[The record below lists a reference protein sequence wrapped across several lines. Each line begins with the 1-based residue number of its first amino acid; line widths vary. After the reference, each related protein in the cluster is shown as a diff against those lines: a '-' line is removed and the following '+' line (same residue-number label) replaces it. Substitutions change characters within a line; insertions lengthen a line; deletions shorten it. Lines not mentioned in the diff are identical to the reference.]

1 MELKVTKADGKP
13 SRKHID
19 LNNDV
24 FDYAFNESLVH
35 QAVTAYMAKGR
46 AGTRAQKTRSEV
58 RGGGAKPWRQKGTGH
73 ARAGTIRSPLWRGGG
88 RTFAAKTRD
97 YSQKLNKKMYSRAMR
112 SIVSELVRQDRI
124 IVLDDFVIDEPK
136 TKLLAQKLKDLG
148 VDSVL
153 IVTDSMNDNL
163 FLSARNLHKVGLCEA
178 SYIDPMNLVRFEKI
192 LFTVP
197 AIKKI
202 EEMLV

>member
-13 SRKHID
+13 SSKHVV

-24 FDYAFNESLVH
+24 FGYAFNESLVH
-35 QAVTAYMAKGR
+35 QAVTAYMATGR
-46 AGTRAQKTRSEV
+46 AGTRAQKTRAEV

-97 YSQKLNKKMYSRAMR
+97 FSQKLNKKMYSRAMR

-136 TKLLAQKLKDLG
+136 TRLLVQKLKDLG

-153 IVTDSMNDNL
+153 IVTDSLNDNL
-163 FLSARNLHKVGLCEA
+163 LLSARNLHKVGLCEA
-178 SYIDPMNLVRFEKI
+178 GYIDPMNLIRFEKI

-197 AIKKI
+197 AIKKV
-202 EEMLV
+202 EEMLG